1 MPDLTPPPMSD
12 IDIRQMFLANGFT
25 IKEGMT
31 DLKPYVYEAARAI
44 EAHINEQWRQR
55 LEQFGWVIHQD
66 GEPVD
71 ASCIWSQKPNEDE
84 LKFLANTLGPDASPL
99 VVEPLYRIKEQE

>member
-12 IDIRQMFLANGFT
+12 LKLRTIYRDWSINNDGECDINLMKL
-25 IKEGMT
+25 
-31 DLKPYVYEAARAI
+31 AI
-44 EAHINEQWRQR
+44 EAHVNEQWRQR

-66 GEPVD
+66 GEPAD

-99 VVEPLYRIKEQE
+99 VAEPLYRIKEQG